1 MWQQVHQAEELT
13 LLARGRER
21 HRLLRRVPQQP
32 WQAQG
37 KPYQARMKRNGK
49 DVYLG
54 SFTTAKE
61 AALCAA
67 RSYRTPEGQAVAAE
81 RTGCMQQGDRHLAS
95 RGGRHSKDVDNRLTS
110 LGGGV

>member
-1 MWQQVHQAEELT
+1 VAENDT
-13 LLARGRER
+13 GYFGVCRNNPGK
-21 HRLLRRVPQQP
+21 P
-32 WQAQG
+32 

-67 RSYRTPEGQAVAAE
+67 RTPEGQAVAAE
-81 RTGCMQQGDRHLAS
+81 RAGCMHAC
-95 RGGRHSKDVDNRLTS
+95 SKQRRR
-110 LGGGV
+110 